1 MPGFGARGGK
11 DEQSDVGHVNFEVA
25 RCDINLGIIGDLT

>member
-11 DEQSDVGHVNFEVA
+11 DEQSDGHVNFEVA
-25 RCDINLGIIGDLT
+25 RYDINLGVIGKLT